1 MVDSSQ
7 TMADREAVLVE
18 LYERANA
25 NPIEVV
31 PASSLAAGTGL
42 SDDRIQ
48 TALFVLKDLGL
59 VEFRTMGPTVS
70 ITARGIEHVEQ
81 LRSPSAAA
89 EVLAVLSV
97 AELRQTEAQIDAL
110 RKALDEADLDDQTRQ
125 ILIVDLDTAANQIK
139 SPQPSRHI
147 VRAIWTR
154 IEAVLINVGAAVLTR
169 YIPPF

>member
-70 ITARGIEHVEQ
+70 ITARGIEHVEER
-81 LRSPSAAA
+81 RSPSAAA

-139 SPQPSRHI
+139 SPRPSRHI

-154 IEAVLINVGAAVLTR
+154 IEAVLINVSAAVLTR
-169 YIPPF
+169 HIPPF